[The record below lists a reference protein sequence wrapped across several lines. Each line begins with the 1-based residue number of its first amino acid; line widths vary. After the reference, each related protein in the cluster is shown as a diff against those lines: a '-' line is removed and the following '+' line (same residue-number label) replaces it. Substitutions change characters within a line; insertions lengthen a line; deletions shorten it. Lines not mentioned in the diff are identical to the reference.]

1 MSSCSAERGP
11 GWKNKAPTMTTK
23 LRKTGIDILGD
34 MPWGTHFCHFY
45 ETKQDLLDILIPY
58 FKAGLENNEFCMWI
72 VFEPLSEEQARDAL
86 IRAITD
92 AERYLAKGHI
102 EIVSYTEWYL
112 RENTFDLERVI
123 NGWKEKLTQTLA
135 RGYDGMRVN
144 GNEARLTEKDWK
156 DFAEYEKKLNEL
168 ISNLQMMVL
177 CTYPLATTSA
187 FDLFDVARTHQ
198 FAIARRQGKWE
209 VLETPELR
217 QAKIEIKRQNAEL
230 EQRVL
235 ERSSELAVVNN
246 ELTKEIARRG
256 KIEEELRQNERDL
269 AEAQRV
275 ARLGNWTFDIM
286 ANTVRWSEA
295 LCRIFDV
302 EKTEFGGAYES
313 FINRVHPDDKSLVL
327 EMNRRARERGEP
339 FEIEYRIVTHHGRVK
354 HIREIGYAIKDATG
368 RVAGLFGTAQ
378 DITEHKRTEEA
389 LQQSEKELRALF
401 AAMTDIVLVLD
412 AEGRYVRIAPTNPVN
427 LYRPAEELLGKKVQ
441 DVLPEEDAEKILHQI
456 RLSLE
461 SHQAINFE
469 YKLVIGPREVWFDS
483 TISPLT
489 EDTVFWIAHDIT
501 ERRQAETELIES
513 ERKFRLIAETV
524 TEVFWLADVPTC
536 PDIVYQPGLR
546 ARLETHM

>member
-1 MSSCSAERGP
+1 
-11 GWKNKAPTMTTK
+11 MTTK

>member
-1 MSSCSAERGP
+1 
-11 GWKNKAPTMTTK
+11 MTTK

-123 NGWKEKLTQTLA
+123 NGWKEKLTQALA

-286 ANTVRWSEA
+286 ANTV
-295 LCRIFDV
+295 
-302 EKTEFGGAYES
+302 
-313 FINRVHPDDKSLVL
+313 
-327 EMNRRARERGEP
+327 
-339 FEIEYRIVTHHGRVK
+339 
-354 HIREIGYAIKDATG
+354 
-368 RVAGLFGTAQ
+368 
-378 DITEHKRTEEA
+378 
-389 LQQSEKELRALF
+389 
-401 AAMTDIVLVLD
+401 
-412 AEGRYVRIAPTNPVN
+412 
-427 LYRPAEELLGKKVQ
+427 
-441 DVLPEEDAEKILHQI
+441 
-456 RLSLE
+456 
-461 SHQAINFE
+461 
-469 YKLVIGPREVWFDS
+469 
-483 TISPLT
+483 
-489 EDTVFWIAHDIT
+489 
-501 ERRQAETELIES
+501 
-513 ERKFRLIAETV
+513 
-524 TEVFWLADVPTC
+524 
-536 PDIVYQPGLR
+536 
-546 ARLETHM
+546 